1 VGLKVRVV
9 PMGHHLVPAG
19 TYGVD
24 DFGAFV
30 AVSDFEFLLQEDGSL
45 LV

>member
-1 VGLKVRVV
+1 
-9 PMGHHLVPAG
+9 MSHHLVPAG

-30 AVSDFEFLLQEDGSL
+30 TIGDFEFLL
-45 LV
+45 